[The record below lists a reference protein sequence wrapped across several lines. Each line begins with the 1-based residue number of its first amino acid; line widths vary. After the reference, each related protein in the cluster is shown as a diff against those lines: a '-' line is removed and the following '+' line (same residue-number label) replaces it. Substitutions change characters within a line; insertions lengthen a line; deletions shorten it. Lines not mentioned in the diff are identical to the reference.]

1 MAHKIALFFLL
12 ILVLA
17 CFLGPLLAE
26 AGEYEIFYD
35 DEGQRILSLQGIS
48 AKHPL
53 GTDKNG
59 RDVFVRLL
67 YGGRLSLLLATATMM
82 LQTFIGITGGL
93 LAGYAGRKTDM
104 IIMRIVDVFN
114 ALPDIVVILILSA
127 LFMAYGAGGRARV
140 VMLILFLAAFG
151 WTFTAKIVRSQVLS
165 LRESSFMMAA
175 ELCGIPLYRRLFVY
189 LLPNVL
195 GKVFV
200 AVPISIGNIIL
211 TEATLSFLGFGL
223 PYPYASWG
231 NMLNE
236 AMNRDILAN
245 HINVWLPPGL
255 LIVFSVMAFHLVGQ
269 GLKERRRPNALQ

>member
-140 VMLILFLAAFG
+140 VMLVLFLAAFG

-231 NMLNE
+231 KMLNE